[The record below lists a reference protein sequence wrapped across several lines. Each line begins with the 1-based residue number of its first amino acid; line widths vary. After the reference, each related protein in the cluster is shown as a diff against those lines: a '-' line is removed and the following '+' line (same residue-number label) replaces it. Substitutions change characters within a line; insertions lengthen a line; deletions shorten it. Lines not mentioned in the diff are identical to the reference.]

1 MSETAKIPASDEAW
15 DDGGLGEDFTHAKVL
30 KDDIEFQ
37 IDDALELQSI
47 SIRLQKSLIDD
58 FKAIAELNGLGYQ
71 PLMRQVLNRFADC
84 EKKKILRERLIEMQE
99 QKQRDKKID
108 NSPPAPTKK
117 AA

>member
-1 MSETAKIPASDEAW
+1 MSETERIPASDEAW
-15 DDGGLGEDFTHAKVL
+15 ESGQLGEDFAHAKVV
-30 KDDIEFQ
+30 KDDIEFE

-84 EKKKILRERLIEMQE
+84 EKKKILRERLSEMKE
-99 QKQRDKKID
+99 QKMMETKLADSPERRKKV
-108 NSPPAPTKK
+108 A
-117 AA
+117 